1 VLMEQNTIRIEVNV
15 WDANCPS
22 RALLDLIADKWS
34 ALVIVK
40 LSDGAVRY
48 GRLHR
53 EIGGISHKML
63 SQTLHNLERRSL
75 VKRAV
80 HDTVPPQVEYRLTE
94 QGRSLLVPL
103 AGLIEWAETHVNELS

>member
-1 VLMEQNTIRIEVNV
+1 MEQDTLEINI

-22 RALLDLIADKWS
+22 RALLNLIADKWS

-40 LSDGAVRY
+40 LSIGAIRY

-75 VKRAV
+75 VKRV
-80 HDTVPPQVEYRLTE
+80 VCETVPPQVEYSLTE
-94 QGRSLLVPL
+94 LGRSLLIPL
-103 AGLIEWAETHVNELS
+103 AGLVEWAETHVEVLR

>member
-1 VLMEQNTIRIEVNV
+1 MEQDMLEIKINI
-15 WDANCPS
+15 WDPNCPS
-22 RALLDLIADKWS
+22 RALLNLIADKWS

-40 LSDGAVRY
+40 LSDGVMRY

-75 VKRAV
+75 VKRV
-80 HDTVPPQVEYRLTE
+80 VCDTVPPQVEYSLTDL
-94 QGRSLLVPL
+94 GRSLLVPFASL
-103 AGLIEWAETHVNELS
+103 VEWAETHAEVFL